1 MDPIRIAVIGIGNI
15 GTLHLGNIERL
26 HTKLHLTAVCD
37 IVPEKAQRA
46 AARYG
51 CAAYTDAEVLLKD
64 GVADAV
70 IIATP
75 HYFHTTIG
83 IAALDSRH
91 HVLVEKPLS
100 VHKADAERLIAA
112 YERAC
117 ARGETPT
124 FAAMFNQR
132 TDPRYRKMRQLVQQG
147 ELGALIRVNWI
158 ITNWFRTEA
167 YYASSD
173 WRATWAGE
181 GGGVLLNQC
190 VHNLDLF
197 QWICGMPSKVWGF
210 CGIGKHHA
218 IEVEDEVTAYLEYPN
233 GATGVFITSTGE
245 APGTNR
251 LELNGDRGRVVLED
265 GLGPGRDLTFTRTEV
280 SVMEFNRTSHS
291 AYDQPLAWQVS
302 FPINGSGGQHA
313 EVLENFADAIQNG
326 APLIAPAEEGLHSV
340 ELANAML
347 YSTLTGEPVT
357 LPLDGEAFERELQK
371 LIATSSYVK
380 TTRDDVQ
387 VDIQASF

>member
-1 MDPIRIAVIGIGNI
+1 MDSVRIAVIGIGNI
-15 GTLHLGNIERL
+15 GNLHLGNIEKL
-26 HTKLHLTAVCD
+26 PAKLHLTAVCD
-37 IVPEKAQRA
+37 IVPEKAHAA

-51 CAAYTDAEVLLKD
+51 CAAYTDAETLLKD
-64 GVADAV
+64 GVCDAV
-70 IIATP
+70 LIATP
-75 HYFHTTIG
+75 HYSHTPIG
-83 IAALDSRH
+83 ITALDSGH
-91 HVLVEKPLS
+91 HVLVEKPIS

-112 YERAC
+112 YERVR
-117 ARGETPT
+117 ARGEAPV

-132 TDPRYRKMRQLVQQG
+132 TDPRYRKVRQLVQQG
-147 ELGALIRVNWI
+147 ELGALLRVNWI

-197 QWICGMPSKVWGF
+197 QWICGMPSKLWGF

-251 LELNGDRGRVVLED
+251 LELHGDRGRVVLED
-265 GLGPGRDLTFTRTEV
+265 GLGPGRDLSFTRTEV
-280 SVMEFNRTSHS
+280 SVTEFSRTSNA
-291 AYDQPLAWQVS
+291 AYDQPPAWQVS
-302 FPINGSGGQHA
+302 FPISGSGGQHA
-313 EVLENFADAIQNG
+313 EVLENFADAILHG
-326 APLIAPAEEGLHSV
+326 APLIAPAEEGIRSL

-347 YSTLTGEPVT
+347 YSTLIGGPVA
-357 LPLDGEAFERELQK
+357 LPLDDAAFERELQG
-371 LIATSSYVK
+371 LIARSTYVK
-380 TTRDDVQ
+380 STRADVH
-387 VDIQASF
+387 VDMQASF